1 MCIDSRIVRGI
12 IAYIL
17 LSAVSATAIGQNV
30 VTGDSARIQTLSAD
44 ATWRK
49 LLHYE
54 PGGEAQ
60 NNVVSAVLSPEY
72 FLAEAGKSNP
82 LGELRATLAAM
93 VAPVGDDSNQHAQCR
108 FPARYLWLKKM
119 SMLTGVADVNC
130 PLFEQWIFGDATDS
144 VSIVFATGYL
154 GNPASYYGHTL
165 LKFNSSTARHKTDL
179 LDVSVNYG
187 AIIPD
192 GVGPISYIF
201 NGATGGFSAGFSD
214 IEYYFHD
221 HNYGELEL
229 RDLWE
234 YELNLSE
241 DEVRFVIAHS
251 WEVLG
256 KEFTYY
262 FFRRNCAYRMAE
274 VIELVDGIEIIP
286 PQRPWTIP
294 QVLVRR
300 AADTKRDSVP
310 LIADVIYHPSRQSLF
325 YEEFLLLDH
334 EEREVM
340 RNIAR
345 NPLSTDPGELMGD
358 LTTESKQEVID
369 TLINYYRYV
378 IGPDEPDD
386 SANNAQ
392 YRKMLALRF
401 RLPPATSS
409 RIQMERGGPE
419 GGRAP
424 GYVSF
429 GSFHNDILGS
439 GVFIRVRPAYYDV
452 LDSSVGHVPNSA
464 LSMLEM
470 SLFATDDGLFLRK
483 LDIFYVEAV
492 NGAISGL
499 PKDNGRS
506 WILAAGLQQQNLACD
521 DCLVFRV
528 RADLGRS
535 RALGKHIVAGVYVGG
550 ALQDNRNRQGNAF
563 LRATAFVNLAESDR
577 FRMRAQYEKRY
588 HFDSLLDME
597 EVFSVEGR
605 FVLSEHWDARLRLEK
620 NMASEA
626 VLSLGYYW

>member
-1 MCIDSRIVRGI
+1 MSV
-12 IAYIL
+12 IL
-17 LSAVSATAIGQNV
+17 LSTASATA
-30 VTGDSARIQTLSAD
+30 TGHSVATEDRLRIEALSAD

-49 LLHYE
+49 LIHYE

-60 NNVVSAVLSPEY
+60 KKVVSAVLSPEF
-72 FLAEAGKSNP
+72 FLAEAGKSDP
-82 LGELRATLAAM
+82 LSELRATIAAM
-93 VAPVGDDSNQHAQCR
+93 AAPVGRDPNQHGQCR

-119 SMLTGVADVNC
+119 SVLAGVAHVNC

-144 VSIVFATGYL
+144 ISIIFATGYL

-165 LKFNSSTARHKTDL
+165 LKFNSSTARQKTDL
-179 LDVSVNYG
+179 LDVSINYG

-192 GVGPISYIF
+192 GVGPISYMF
-201 NGATGGFSAGFSD
+201 NGATGGYSAGFSD

-234 YELNLSE
+234 YELKLSA
-241 DEVRFVIAHS
+241 DEVRFVVAHS

-300 AADTKRDSVP
+300 AADSKRDSVP
-310 LIADVIYHPSRQSLF
+310 LITDVKYHPSRQSLF
-325 YEEFLLLDH
+325 YEDFLQLDR
-334 EEREVM
+334 EEREVL
-340 RNIAR
+340 RKIAR
-345 NPLSTDPGELMGD
+345 NPLSPDPGELMGE
-358 LTTESKQEVID
+358 LTAESKQEVID

-378 IGPDEPDD
+378 IGADEPED
-386 SANNAQ
+386 SVTSTQ

-409 RIQMERGGPE
+409 NKDMERGGPE
-419 GGRAP
+419 NGRAP
-424 GYVSF
+424 SYLSF
-429 GSFHNDILGS
+429 GAFHNEILGNGMS
-439 GVFIRVRPAYYDV
+439 IRVRPAYYDV

-464 LSMLEM
+464 LAMLEM
-470 SLFATDDGLFLRK
+470 SLYVSDDGLFLRK

-492 NGAISGL
+492 NGAVSGL
-499 PKDNGRS
+499 PKDNGQA
-506 WILAAGLQQQNLACD
+506 WVLAAGLQQQNLACG
-521 DCLVFRV
+521 DCLVFRA
-528 RADLGRS
+528 RADIGRS
-535 RALGKHIVAGVYVGG
+535 LAFGKHIVAGVYVGG

-563 LRATAFVNLAESDR
+563 VRTTAFVNLAESDR
-577 FRMRAQYEKRY
+577 FRMRAQYENRY

-620 NMASEA
+620 NIASEA